1 MPATRDPPLH
11 FRLHALRRMAEHG
24 LGTQAVRQIV
34 DGGDAVVG
42 FPADQEHIML
52 GWADGR
58 PLHVVVAEAEPAAGT
73 TPDGTMRARTVVAV
87 YEPRAELWTGGYRW
101 SIGE

>member
-1 MPATRDPPLH
+1 MPATRDAPLH
-11 FRLHALRRMAEHG
+11 FRLHALRRMAERG

-52 GWADGR
+52 GWAGGR
-58 PLHVVVAEAEPAAGT
+58 PLHVVVAEPEPAAGT
-73 TPDGTMRARTVVAV
+73 APAAITQPRTVVAV

-101 SIGE
+101 SVGK